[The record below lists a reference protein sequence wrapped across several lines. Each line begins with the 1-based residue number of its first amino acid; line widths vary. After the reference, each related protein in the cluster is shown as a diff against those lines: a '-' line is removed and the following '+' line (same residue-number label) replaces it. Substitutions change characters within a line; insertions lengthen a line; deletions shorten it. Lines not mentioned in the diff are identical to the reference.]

1 MTDWLVDTL
10 FATSVLMLLVLI
22 LRQPVREKF
31 GSRAAYALWLLPA
44 ARALMPTLTE
54 TVTRTVPALQPVNVD
69 STPLLTPLAVEP
81 QLLSAV
87 TPVERTLV
95 DALGGWPTI
104 LMTIWLGIAAG
115 LLLRGLFEYRV
126 QRADIL
132 KGSVQLA
139 RIGSI
144 RLVKTHAVAGP
155 LAFGLIDRVIAL
167 PADFER
173 RFDERERC
181 LALDHELA
189 HHRHLDLYTNSFAF
203 VLLSLQW
210 FNPLAWWSYAAF
222 RFDQEAACDARVLDK
237 AMPSDRADYGRA
249 IAKAASGRALLLA
262 SALDQKKT
270 LHRRLKSMLN
280 NTPKSRRIGATV
292 AIVAVAALALPLT
305 ATRAIDYVDVA
316 APSAPTAPVAP
327 SAPSAPLAPIAA
339 AALASAPEAPAA
351 PEAPEAPGV
360 TAGHADISFIG
371 NDSVRIDGKTKR
383 WTELSPAERQRIR
396 EETAKARVE
405 LAQGQ
410 AQMERDLANARR
422 DMEQFRNG
430 DFEKEMAKARAEV
443 AAALR
448 EIDANAAEMRR
459 GGVDPE
465 QIKAQVRASLAD
477 IEKMDVEKIK
487 REALESIDP
496 EKMKAELRKAEQ
508 SLADIDSK
516 LDKLDRGD
524 RW

>member
-10 FATSVLMLLVLI
+10 LATSVLMVLVLI

-54 TVTRTVPALQPVNVD
+54 TVTRTVSSPEPVLPA
-69 STPLLTPLAVEP
+69 STPLLTSASIEP
-81 QLLSAV
+81 QLLGAV
-87 TPVERTLV
+87 TPVERTLI

-115 LLLRGLFEYRV
+115 LLLRGLFEYRA

-155 LAFGLIDRVIAL
+155 LAFGLIDRVIAV

-173 RFDERERC
+173 RFDARERC

-189 HHRHLDLYTNSFAF
+189 HHRHLDLYTNAFAF

-237 AMPSDRADYGRA
+237 AMPNDRADYGRA

-292 AIVAVAALALPLT
+292 AIVAAAAVALPLT

-316 APSAPTAPVAP
+316 APSAPLAPAE
-327 SAPSAPLAPIAA
+327 PSAPLAPIAT
-339 AALASAPEAPAA
+339 AALVSAPDS
-351 PEAPEAPGV
+351 PEAPEAPVAPGV
-360 TAGHADISFIG
+360 TVGHADISFIG
-371 NDSVRIDGKTKR
+371 NDSVRIGGKTKR
-383 WTELSPAERQRIR
+383 WSELSPAERQRIR
-396 EETAKARVE
+396 SETAKARVE

-430 DFEKEMAKARAEV
+430 DFEKEMANARAEV

-465 QIKAQVRASLAD
+465 EIKAQVRASLAD